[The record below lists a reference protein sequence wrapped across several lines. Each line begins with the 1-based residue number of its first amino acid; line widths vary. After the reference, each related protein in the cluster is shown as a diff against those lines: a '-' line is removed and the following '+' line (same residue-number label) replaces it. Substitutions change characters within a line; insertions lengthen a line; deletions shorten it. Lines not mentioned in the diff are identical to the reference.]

1 MSGRTAFGKGYA
13 GGGPAFPAGVVER
26 LGVDLTACWRRR
38 VGMVTASV
46 ELTRELIAQRGAR
59 QLTLF
64 SSREPVAGLDATDCQ
79 HRLSPHRHELA
90 NKLWLRGA
98 EAAAGLDCMLYPYW
112 PPALRHRQAPAAAFL
127 VHDLAF
133 RIRPEE
139 VPWQQRAYLGSLLP
153 PALRRA
159 ALVLTPSEATRRDL
173 LQHYPLLGLEKRV
186 HAIGLGGRPAGANPG
201 RLPSGL
207 EPGFLLA
214 VGTVEPR
221 KNYHG
226 LLAAYRLLKTRG
238 VKVPLVIAG
247 GPGWGYGDL
256 PQRLALEP
264 GVHLLGHVDDA
275 ALQALYRNASVLAYP
290 SLYEGFGLPLLEAL
304 EAGLPALVSNSGSLP
319 EVAGEA
325 ALAVDPL
332 QPEAIAEGLERM
344 LLDADLR
351 RRLSI
356 AGRARAERFTW
367 SGMAERTWR
376 LLDSLS

>member
-1 MSGRTAFGKGYA
+1 
-13 GGGPAFPAGVVER
+13 
-26 LGVDLTACWRRR
+26 
-38 VGMVTASV
+38 MVTASV
-46 ELTRELIAQRGAR
+46 ELTRELIAQRGVCE
-59 QLTLF
+59 LTLF
-64 SSREPVAGLDATDCQ
+64 ASCEPVAGLDAGDCQ
-79 HRLSPHRHELA
+79 LRLSSHRHELA
-90 NKLWLRGA
+90 NKLWLRAA

-112 PPALRHRQAPAAAFL
+112 PPPPLPQRQAPAAAFV

-173 LQHYPLLGLEKRV
+173 LEHYPLPGLETRV
-186 HAIGLGGRPAGANPG
+186 HAIGLGGRPPGASPG

-226 LLAAYRLLKTRG
+226 LLAAYGLLKTRG

-256 PQRLALEP
+256 PERLALEP
-264 GVHLLGHVDDA
+264 GVRLLGHVDDA
-275 ALQALYRNASVLAYP
+275 ALQALYRHASVLAYP

-304 EAGLPALVSNSGSLP
+304 EAGLPALVSNAGSLP
-319 EVAGEA
+319 EVAGGA
-325 ALAVDPL
+325 ALTVDPR
-332 QPEAIAEGLERM
+332 QPEAIADGLER
-344 LLDADLR
+344 LLGDSDLR
-351 RRLSI
+351 RRLSV
-356 AGRARAERFTW
+356 AGRARAEHYTW
-367 SGMAERTWR
+367 SGMAERAWR
-376 LLDSLS
+376 LLDSLN

>member
-1 MSGRTAFGKGYA
+1 
-13 GGGPAFPAGVVER
+13 
-26 LGVDLTACWRRR
+26 
-38 VGMVTASV
+38 MVTASV
-46 ELTRELIAQRGAR
+46 ELTRELIAQRGVSE
-59 QLTLF
+59 LTLF
-64 SSREPVAGLDATDCQ
+64 ASREPVAGLDAADCQ
-79 HRLSPHRHELA
+79 LRLSPHRHELA

-112 PPALRHRQAPAAAFL
+112 PPGLRHRQAPAAAFL

-159 ALVLTPSEATRRDL
+159 ALVLTPSQATRRDL
-173 LQHYPLLGLEKRV
+173 LEHYPLPGLEKRV
-186 HAIGLGGRPAGANPG
+186 HAIGLGGRPAGASPG

-226 LLAAYRLLKTRG
+226 LLTAYGLLKARG
-238 VKVPLVIAG
+238 VTVPLVIAG

-256 PQRLALEP
+256 PQRLAVEP
-264 GVHLLGHVDDA
+264 GVRLLGHVDDA

-304 EAGLPALVSNSGSLP
+304 EAGLPALVSNAGSLP

-325 ALAVDPL
+325 ALTVDPR
-332 QPEAIAEGLERM
+332 QPEAIADGLER
-344 LLDADLR
+344 LLGDSDLR
-351 RRLSI
+351 RRLSV
-356 AGRARAERFTW
+356 AGRSRAVHYTW
-367 SGMAERTWR
+367 SGMAARVWR
-376 LLDSLS
+376 LLDRVS